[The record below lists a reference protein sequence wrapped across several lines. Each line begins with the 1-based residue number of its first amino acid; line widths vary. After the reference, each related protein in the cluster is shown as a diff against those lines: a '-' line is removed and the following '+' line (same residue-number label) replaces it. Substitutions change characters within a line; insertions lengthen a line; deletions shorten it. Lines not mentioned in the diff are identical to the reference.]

1 MASTYLTKVAPAAGN
16 RTKGTISMW
25 VKRGSLGSTEYLY
38 TEYLNST
45 DHGVVYFS
53 GANGLNIVSVNGNS
67 AEMQLS
73 TNRVFRDIN
82 AWYHLVF
89 AWDTSQGTA
98 ADRVKMYVNGVQE
111 TSFSTATYPSQ
122 SSNLKFGIGSPGGN
136 NYNIYIGR
144 KGSASDYF
152 TGSMSHFHRVD
163 NQQLTP
169 STFGSTDST
178 TGEWKI
184 NTSPSI
190 TYTGSSS
197 HNFFILKD
205 GNSVTDQSSNT
216 NNFTV
221 DTGTLTK
228 TEDNPSNVFAT
239 LNPLFGAGGA
249 YPTMSNGNT
258 TSYTST
264 LGVAGTSTL
273 GASSGKYYA
282 EFKHSACTSGGPNEG
297 SIGICDTYF
306 ISRNS
311 NLGGGSSPGYQEYS
325 LANWGLRNSS
335 GRFFYSSGGSKYTA
349 DNQHAGWSLGDIIM
363 LGLDCDNN
371 RLYFGKNGQ
380 WASSNT
386 WSSSTPSQYITI
398 DPTNFE
404 GNYHFACGDSSGGN
418 VSTWQCNFGNGYFG
432 TTAVSS
438 AGTNASGIG
447 IFEYDVPT
455 GFTALSTK
463 GLNE

>member
-53 GANGLNIVSVNGNS
+53 GANGLNIKSVNGNS

-122 SSNLKFGIGSPGGN
+122 SSNLKFGIGSPSGN

-205 GNSVTDQSSNT
+205 GNSVTDQSGEG
-216 NNFTV
+216 NNLTV
-221 DTGTLTK
+221 GSGTLTK
-228 TEDNPSNVFAT
+228 TEDCPSNVFAT
-239 LNPLFGAGGA
+239 LNSLVRVAGNIT
-249 YPTMSNGNT
+249 YSSGNT
-258 TSYTST
+258 KIARSGSAEWRTCYST
-264 LGVAGTSTL
+264 LAMTT
-273 GASSGKYYA
+273 GKYYFEA
-282 EFKHSACTSGGPNEG
+282 LSDAGANNV
-297 SIGICDTYF
+297 IGIRELQNAD
-306 ISRNS
+306 
-311 NLGGGSSPGYQEYS
+311 GSTAGSGNDYPGYTSQ
-325 LANWGLRNSS
+325 
-335 GRFFYSSGGSKYTA
+335 
-349 DNQHAGWSLGDIIM
+349 GWSLYNQNGTVYNNNATSGSAIGTFTDGDYI
-363 LGLDCDNN
+363 GVFLDCDNQK
-371 RLYFGKNGQ
+371 LYFSKNGTML
-380 WASSNT
+380 NT
-386 WSSSTPSQYITI
+386 TGYSISAVPYVFGVALY
-398 DPTNFE
+398 D
-404 GNYHFACGDSSGGN
+404 DGGGF
-418 VSTWQCNFGNGYFG
+418 SCNFGNGAFGSTQLTG
-432 TTAVSS
+432 TTYNGSD
-438 AGTNASGIG
+438 GNG
-447 IFEYDVPT
+447 IFKYDPNSIT
-455 GFTALSTK
+455 LDGSSKSFKSLSTK
-463 GLNE
+463 GLNS

>member
-53 GANGLNIVSVNGNS
+53 GANGLNIKSVNGNS

-73 TNRVFRDIN
+73 TNRKFRDIN
-82 AWYHLVF
+82 GWYNLVF
-89 AWDTSQGTA
+89 AWDTSQVTA
-98 ADRVKMYVNGVQE
+98 SDRVKMYVNGVQE

-122 SSNLKFGIGSPGGN
+122 SSNLKFGIGSPSGN

-205 GNSVTDQSSNT
+205 GNSVTDQSGEG
-216 NNFTV
+216 NNLTV
-221 DTGTLTK
+221 GGGTLTK
-228 TEDNPSNVFAT
+228 TEDCPSNVFAT
-239 LNPLFGAGGA
+239 LNPLDQAQINTK
-249 YPTMSNGNT
+249 PTLASGNT
-258 TSYTST
+258 QWTASGNSSSNCSIR
-264 LGVAGTSTL
+264 GTI
-273 GASSGKYYA
+273 GNSSGKFYFEAKLLEASNAGFGMHRINEGNWYDSTGYMGNNGGLNGILFTGTDNIRSIVNGTNNGSSLGTVSNNDIIGCA
-282 EFKHSACTSGGPNEG
+282 FDLDNKKFYFHKNGTYISIGGSVGDPTSGSTGTG
-297 SIGICDTYF
+297 AFGT
-306 ISRNS
+306 
-311 NLGGGSSPGYQEYS
+311 LG
-325 LANWGLRNSS
+325 NGLNSS
-335 GRFFYSSGGSKYTA
+335 TA
-349 DNQHAGWSLGDIIM
+349 
-363 LGLDCDNN
+363 
-371 RLYFGKNGQ
+371 LYVPAVWNESYGT
-380 WASSNT
+380 ASSVA
-386 WSSSTPSQYITI
+386 
-398 DPTNFE
+398 F
-404 GNYHFACGDSSGGN
+404 
-418 VSTWQCNFGNGYFG
+418 NFGNGYFG

-438 AGTNASGIG
+438 AGTNASNIG

-455 GFTALSTK
+455 GYTALSTK
-463 GLNE
+463 GLNL

>member
-53 GANGLNIVSVNGNS
+53 GANGLNIKSVNGNS

-205 GNSVTDQSSNT
+205 GNSVTDQSGEG
-216 NNFTV
+216 NNLTV
-221 DTGTLTK
+221 GGGTLTK
-228 TEDNPSNVFAT
+228 TEDCPSNVFAT
-239 LNPLFGAGGA
+239 LNPLALNNNTSQNYGDFSEGNLKFVGNSATNNANGYSTIGFTKGKWYMETKIVGTQSHYPNLGIVPLRTFQRLNSQSGQVGSDSDSFAYKADGNKENNGSSSYGDSFTTNDIIGIAVDLDNGAIYFSKNGTWQNSGD
-249 YPTMSNGNT
+249 PTS
-258 TSYTST
+258 
-264 LGVAGTSTL
+264 
-273 GASSGKYYA
+273 GASKTGA
-282 EFKHSACTSGGPNEG
+282 AFGFTVLDEE
-297 SIGICDTYF
+297 YF
-306 ISRNS
+306 F
-311 NLGGGSSPGYQEYS
+311 GFAVYQS
-325 LANWGLRNSS
+325 SS
-335 GRFFYSSGGSKYTA
+335 G
-349 DNQHAGWSLGDIIM
+349 I
-363 LGLDCDNN
+363 
-371 RLYFGKNGQ
+371 
-380 WASSNT
+380 
-386 WSSSTPSQYITI
+386 
-398 DPTNFE
+398 E
-404 GNYHFACGDSSGGN
+404 
-418 VSTWQCNFGNGYFG
+418 CNFGNGYFG

-438 AGTNASGIG
+438 AGTNASNNG
-447 IFEYDVPT
+447 IFEYDVPS
-455 GFTALSTK
+455 GYTALSTK
-463 GLNE
+463 GLNL

>member
-205 GNSVTDQSSNT
+205 GNSVTDQSGEG
-216 NNFTV
+216 NNLTV
-221 DTGTLTK
+221 GGGTLTK
-228 TEDNPSNVFAT
+228 TEDCPSNVFAT
-239 LNPLFGAGGA
+239 LNPLYPYTSTGAI
-249 YPTMSNGNT
+249 TNGNT
-258 TSYTST
+258 VPSDYAAYQ
-264 LGVAGTSTL
+264 GIVGTL
-273 GASSGKYYA
+273 GASSGKYYFEVKINGSSGERGMVGWGA
-282 EFKHSACTSGGPNEG
+282 RDTGQITFPGGGAYDYGRLNNAGTYYNNGSDTAISGASAYTTNDICGCAIDLDGNKIYWYKNGALENSGGTT
-297 SIGICDTYF
+297 IT
-306 ISRNS
+306 
-311 NLGGGSSPGYQEYS
+311 
-325 LANWGLRNSS
+325 
-335 GRFFYSSGGSKYTA
+335 
-349 DNQHAGWSLGDIIM
+349 
-363 LGLDCDNN
+363 
-371 RLYFGKNGQ
+371 
-380 WASSNT
+380 ASST
-386 WSSSTPSQYITI
+386 A
-398 DPTNFE
+398 
-404 GNYHFACGDSSGGN
+404 GNYFPIVRNGDGN
-418 VSTWQCNFGNGYFG
+418 NIQCNFGNGYFG

-455 GFTALSTK
+455 GYTALSTK